1 MWKISYYW
9 DNLDKKRVCLHISNS
24 ESNGFSSCGLEV
36 EVSQLPWLVRIL
48 TDSHQ
53 LLLSDVGAV
62 AATDIYWDFGPKLTE
77 RKDTSQARKNTV
89 RYDRSVG
96 GGHSIY
102 RTINGFSLVQLHF
115 NISTVWNLPWGW
127 MVWVHERVRSSAAP
141 MVFGG
146 ETCQKPSAFPSE
158 FPGTMAGTPAI
169 SFLATCPWLA
179 ELGSSTSSTRLTRST
194 TCPRN
199 VKKKLHPGGII
210 DGSPE
215 DHPL

>member
-36 EVSQLPWLVRIL
+36 EVSQLLWLVRIL

-89 RYDRSVG
+89 RFDRSVG

-146 ETCQKPSAFPSE
+146 ETCQAFS
-158 FPGTMAGTPAI
+158 FSIWI
-169 SFLATCPWLA
+169 SGNNGWNTSHIFSCHLPLACWA
-179 ELGSSTSSTRLTRST
+179 R
-194 TCPRN
+194 
-199 VKKKLHPGGII
+199 KLNQLNQVNQVNHLP
-210 DGSPE
+210 
-215 DHPL
+215 